1 VRAVAQNSEANLAI
15 NAAAAGPRAD
25 RRPEII
31 TLLIARGAAVDG
43 RGSQNGHTPLHEAAF
58 NGDLA
63 LIRLLL
69 EHGAD
74 RSARTGENE
83 TALDIAVKQGRHE
96 AARLLG
102 G

>member
-1 VRAVAQNSEANLAI
+1 MMCSPTQQASGLVSS
-15 NAAAAGPRAD
+15 
-25 RRPEII
+25 
-31 TLLIARGAAVDG
+31 LLD
-43 RGSQNGHTPLHEAAF
+43 
-58 NGDLA
+58 GDLP
-63 LIRLLL
+63 LIRVLL

-74 RSARTGENE
+74 CSARTGEGE